1 MTQSDEV
8 KLVEDARAIAA
19 LLEKALHDS
28 QIQVKVQR
36 RHTCLRVLLEG
47 DRIPEQ
53 PVAIARIRQT
63 LESRQP
69 NGITQI
75 EIYARHLGATQLAWR
90 KTLTLPIS
98 DLPSDADLPSN
109 VAIFRVEEQS
119 QRPMDAGS
127 RAEDLGD
134 LSERSRRLSPQKISA
149 SGWGALGTGLILAI
163 LLVAISPLKLL
174 FAGFLVLVHEVGH
187 AVTHWLFGRPALP
200 TVNLLYGG
208 GITLVFEQSLWVIG
222 LIYCGLAVLAYGCR
236 FHPRL
241 LCIVAGLTILYTV
254 CLRTST
260 NTMLSTFMGHG
271 MELVAIALCLYF
283 AASGYVCRVA
293 GDRSIYAMLGFF
305 TWFYDLQFSWKL
317 IHDEDFRAFYEGGIG
332 GVLDN
337 DFVILATEYFQTNL
351 AAIAQWFLIACLL
364 APVVAFLV
372 LRYEFWLK
380 RGLHAL
386 IQNPD

>member
-1 MTQSDEV
+1 MTQREAEFANQ
-8 KLVEDARAIAA
+8 EDDRAIAA
-19 LLEKALHDS
+19 LLEAALQDP
-28 QIQVKVQR
+28 QIQVKVQQR
-36 RHTCLRVLLEG
+36 QTCVRVLLEG
-47 DRIPEQ
+47 DYLPE
-53 PVAIARIRQT
+53 PATAIAAIRQT
-63 LESRQP
+63 LERHYP

-75 EIYARHLGATQLAWR
+75 EIYARYLGATQLAWR
-90 KTLTLPIS
+90 KTLTLPVV
-98 DLPSDADLPSN
+98 DRLATEE
-109 VAIFRVEEQS
+109 VFQVEEIPPQTS
-119 QRPMDAGS
+119 VPVAT
-127 RAEDLGD
+127 LP
-134 LSERSRRLSPQKISA
+134 ERSRRLSPKKIGSA
-149 SGWGALGTGLILAI
+149 GWGALGTGLVLAI
-163 LLVAISPLKLL
+163 LLVIINPLKLL
-174 FAGFLVLVHEVGH
+174 FAGFLVMVHEVGH

-208 GITLVFEQSLWVIG
+208 GITLVFEQSLVVIG
-222 LIYCGLAVLAYGCR
+222 LVYLGFAVLAYGCR
-236 FHPRL
+236 AYPKL
-241 LCIVAGLTILYTV
+241 LGGLAGLTILYTF

-283 AASGYVCRVA
+283 SASGYVCRVV

-337 DFVILATEYFQTNL
+337 DFVILATEYFQTDL
-351 AAIAQWFLIACLL
+351 AAIAQWFLMACLI

-372 LRYEFWLK
+372 LRYESWLK

-386 IQNPD
+386 LQHPAS

>member
-1 MTQSDEV
+1 MAQRNETELANQEESG
-8 KLVEDARAIAA
+8 AIAA
-19 LLEKALHDS
+19 LIEKALQDS

-36 RHTCLRVLLEG
+36 RQSCLRVLLEG

-53 PVAIARIRQT
+53 AVAIALIHQT
-63 LESRQP
+63 LEYKQP
-69 NGITQI
+69 NGITQV

-90 KTLTLPIS
+90 KTLTLSALEP
-98 DLPSDADLPSN
+98 PSDA
-109 VAIFRVEEQS
+109 AIFQVEAPQP
-119 QRPMDAGS
+119 QMDAVS
-127 RAEDLGD
+127 RAEDLP
-134 LSERSRRLSPQKISA
+134 ERSRRLSPKKISS
-149 SGWGALGTGLILAI
+149 SGWGALGTGLVLAI
-163 LLVAISPLKLL
+163 VLVTISPLKLL
-174 FAGFLVLVHEVGH
+174 FAGFLVMVHEVGH

-208 GITLVFEQSLWVIG
+208 GITLVFGQSLALIG
-222 LIYCGLAVLAYGCR
+222 LIYLGLAVLAYGCR
-236 FHPRL
+236 AYPRL
-241 LCIVAGLTILYTV
+241 LGGLAGFAILYTL

-260 NTMLSTFMGHG
+260 NTMLSTLMGHG

-283 AASGYVCRVA
+283 AASGYVCHMA

-337 DFVILATEYFQTNL
+337 DFVILATEYFQTDL

-364 APVVAFLV
+364 SPVVAFLV
-372 LRYEFWLK
+372 LRYEAWLK
-380 RGLHAL
+380 RGLRTL
-386 IQNPD
+386 LQNPI

>member
-1 MTQSDEV
+1 MTQRDEA
-8 KLVEDARAIAA
+8 LTNQEDGKAIAA
-19 LLEKALHDS
+19 LLEEALQDP

-36 RHTCLRVLLEG
+36 RHTCLRVLFEG
-47 DRIPEQ
+47 DRIPKQ
-53 PVAIARIRQT
+53 AAAIALIHQT
-63 LESRQP
+63 LERKQP

-90 KTLTLPIS
+90 KTLTLPVLDSSAAGTFQVEEILPKTI
-98 DLPSDADLPSN
+98 DLPMTSALP
-109 VAIFRVEEQS
+109 
-119 QRPMDAGS
+119 
-127 RAEDLGD
+127 
-134 LSERSRRLSPQKISA
+134 ERSRRLSPKKISSA
-149 SGWGALGTGLILAI
+149 GWGALGTGLILAI
-163 LLVAISPLKLL
+163 LLMTISPLKLL
-174 FAGFLVLVHEVGH
+174 FAGFLVMVHELGH

-208 GITLVFEQSLWVIG
+208 GITLVFEQSLMVIG
-222 LIYCGLAVLAYGCR
+222 LVYLGFAVLAYGCR
-236 FHPRL
+236 AYPRL
-241 LCIVAGLTILYTV
+241 LGVLAGLAILYTF

-283 AASGYVCRVA
+283 SASGYVCRVA

-337 DFVILATEYFQTNL
+337 DFVILATEYFQTDL
-351 AAIAQWFLIACLL
+351 AAIAQWFLVACLL
-364 APVVAFLV
+364 APVFAFLV
-372 LRYEFWLK
+372 LRYESWLK
-380 RGLHAL
+380 RRLHVL
-386 IQNPD
+386 LQHST